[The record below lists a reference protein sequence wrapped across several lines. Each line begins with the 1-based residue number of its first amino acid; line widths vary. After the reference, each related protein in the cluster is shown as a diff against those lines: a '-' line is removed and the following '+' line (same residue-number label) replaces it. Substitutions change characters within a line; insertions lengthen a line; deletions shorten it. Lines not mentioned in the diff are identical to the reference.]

1 MNKIEID
8 TEKKVFLLNGQP
20 MHGVTKITIN
30 IEAMKIPEVM
40 LTVMSELDIKLDDFD
55 LKGFE
60 KRLN

>member
-8 TEKKVFLLNGQP
+8 TEKKVFLLNGKP

-30 IEAMKIPEVM
+30 IEPLKIPEVM

-55 LKGFE
+55 LKDL
-60 KRLN
+60 RRD